1 MNGLKFLILSLALVV
16 AFGCNA
22 GGNKKDGKMFAEIT
36 TTQGIIKVQLFY
48 KEAPMTVANFVALA
62 EGEMKNDA
70 KELGVPYY
78 DGLKWHRVISK
89 AQGSGQDFMIQGGDP
104 MGNGM
109 GGPGYQFPDEIV
121 DSLRHDVPG
130 VLSMANAGPGTN
142 GSQFFIT
149 IVPTPWLD
157 GKHTVFGKVV
167 EGQDIVN
174 KTRQGDTIESVKI
187 IREGKDAEKFNAP
200 EVFEQQLE
208 ALKQAELDKE
218 KAEKA
223 VLEQFIKDHY
233 PEAQQTASGLYYVH
247 TVEGTGTQPT
257 AANQVEVHYE
267 GRFMDGN
274 VFDSSIARGQTI
286 TFGLG
291 QVIKGW
297 TEGLQLMKEGGKTTL
312 IIPYPLAYGAAGRPP
327 QIPAK
332 STLIFDI
339 ELIKVK

>member
-48 KEAPMTVANFVALA
+48 KEAQMTVANFVALA

-121 DSLRHDVPG
+121 DSLKHDVQG

-167 EGQDIVN
+167 EGHDIVN
-174 KTRQGDTIESVKI
+174 KTRQGDTIE
-187 IREGKDAEKFNAP
+187 
-200 EVFEQQLE
+200 
-208 ALKQAELDKE
+208 
-218 KAEKA
+218 
-223 VLEQFIKDHY
+223 
-233 PEAQQTASGLYYVH
+233 
-247 TVEGTGTQPT
+247 
-257 AANQVEVHYE
+257 
-267 GRFMDGN
+267 
-274 VFDSSIARGQTI
+274 
-286 TFGLG
+286 
-291 QVIKGW
+291 
-297 TEGLQLMKEGGKTTL
+297 
-312 IIPYPLAYGAAGRPP
+312 
-327 QIPAK
+327 
-332 STLIFDI
+332 
-339 ELIKVK
+339 